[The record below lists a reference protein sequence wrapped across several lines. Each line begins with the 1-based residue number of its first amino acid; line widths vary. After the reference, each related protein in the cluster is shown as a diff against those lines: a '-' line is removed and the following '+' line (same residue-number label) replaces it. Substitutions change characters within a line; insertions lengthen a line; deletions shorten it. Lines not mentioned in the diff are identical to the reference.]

1 MILDDIHVTVAR
13 DDIPLDDF
21 IEVIE
26 FLSVI
31 QDKFSLELIALLDFF
46 FQGEMD
52 EDIIEEFPSNSKVLF
67 AL

>member
-31 QDKFSLELIALLDFF
+31 QDKFSLELITLLDFF

-52 EDIIEEFPSNSKVLF
+52 EDIIEEFPSNSKILL

>member
-52 EDIIEEFPSNSKVLF
+52 EDIIEEFPSNSKVLLAF
-67 AL
+67 